1 MNISF
6 FFLQFF
12 NFLHKIHVP
21 LKYRQ
26 DIIELQDENPKK
38 LTGCDV
44 GSDHSMNV
52 PVPISRPSP
61 TRMVPL
67 PQLTQNGLNSVQYNG
82 LWDAVAMEIHCL
94 QSLIT
99 DCVLPQPPMTISYE
113 ENESF
118 RCSERM
124 K

>member
-6 FFLQFF
+6 CFQFF

-26 DIIELQDENPKK
+26 YVIVFQDEIPKK

-52 PVPISRPSP
+52 PVPTSRPFP

-67 PQLTQNGLNSVQYNG
+67 PQLTQNGLNSAQYNG
-82 LWDAVAMEIHCL
+82 LCDAVAMEIHCL

-118 RCSERM
+118 RCSDRM